1 MTDKQH
7 RITDKVNKVGLMK
20 NLLQCKNKIRNSKE
34 AYKRAKEKK
43 QTEGSP
49 VFPTYAELRRC
60 WDIDMSWKSQ
70 SSSKLEFII
79 EKLKQT
85 TNDESPTFD
94 EERED

>member
-49 VFPTYAELRRC
+49 VF
-60 WDIDMSWKSQ
+60 
-70 SSSKLEFII
+70 
-79 EKLKQT
+79 T
-85 TNDESPTFD
+85 T
-94 EERED
+94 